1 MNDAY
6 LTTESHAIAS
16 VLGHKEATW
25 IGGEEMT
32 ATHEDAIVA
41 LGIEQWAAAADM
53 YTALRE
59 VWSDR
64 YDDTAPNFDDPNVGR
79 LLHWGETVGTFI
91 KHGLIDSE
99 FAHDLWWIEGLWARL
114 ASAALARREKGGE
127 PRLYK
132 NFEWAAGVHPRA
144 PEGA

>member
-1 MNDAY
+1 
-6 LTTESHAIAS
+6 LE
-16 VLGHKEATW
+16 VRR
-25 IGGEEMT
+25 MT
-32 ATHEDAIVA
+32 ATQEDAMVA

-64 YDDTAPNFDDPNVGR
+64 YDDTAPNFDDPNVVR

-99 FAHDLWWIEGLWARL
+99 FAHGIWARL
-114 ASAALARREKGGE
+114 ASAALARREEGGE
-127 PRLYK
+127 PRLYE
-132 NFEWAAGVHPRA
+132 NFEWAARVDPAAEGV
-144 PEGA
+144 